1 MLLTFVAMMAP
12 LFFLFLEPVAIILNG
27 VAIPRSAV
35 INDPEVPPQLTMM
48 CVGTEGNRR
57 LALHSSS
64 STLPN
69 PVIPGIYQ
77 STDNP
82 VLYTMSE
89 YDNVI
94 MLSVS
99 NITHLQQLVGDKSYV
114 CESLQSSATATLYI
128 TNGKLISKRMCV
140 INSLL

>member
-1 MLLTFVAMMAP
+1 M
-12 LFFLFLEPVAIILNG
+12 
-27 VAIPRSAV
+27 

-57 LALHSSS
+57 LVLHSSS

-82 VLYTMSE
+82 VLYSMAE

-99 NITHLQQLVGDKSYV
+99 NITHLQQLVGDESYI